1 MPGNIKV
8 EPTTIN
14 VFKGVDTHE
23 ICFLTTISWSESH
36 SHPLAPGRMCS
47 LW

>member
-14 VFKGVDTHE
+14 VFKAVDTHE
-23 ICFLTTISWSESH
+23 IASKQPFLGVNLIYI
-36 SHPLAPGRMCS
+36 L
-47 LW
+47 